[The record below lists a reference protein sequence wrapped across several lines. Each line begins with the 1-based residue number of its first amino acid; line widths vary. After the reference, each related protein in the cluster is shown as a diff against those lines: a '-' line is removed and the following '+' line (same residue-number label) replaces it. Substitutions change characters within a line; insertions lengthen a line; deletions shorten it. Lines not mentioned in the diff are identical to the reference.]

1 MERISDRFE
10 FVVTDE
16 YEGLRIDKLIS
27 ELVDSLSRSYIKK
40 LEY

>member
-1 MERISDRFE
+1 MERENDRFE

-27 ELVDSLSRSYIKK
+27 ELKTDRR
-40 LEY
+40 